1 MSPVEKQPVEKQIE
15 QLRDQIRYH
24 DRKYYVE
31 ANPEITDLEY
41 DRLLQQLKQLELD
54 HPELVTEDSPTR
66 RIGDEIVGDLVQ
78 VRHRVPMLS
87 IDNTYNIAELSS
99 FFARAQKNLA
109 GESIQ
114 WVMEL
119 KVDGVAAAVVYEH
132 GLLVRAVTRGNGEVG
147 DDITHNIRTILG
159 VPLRLLG
166 NPPELLEVR
175 GEVYMTNTDLVQLNV
190 RRAAEGQ
197 PAFANTR
204 NVTAGTIRLQDP
216 KLCAERKLRFFC
228 HGVGY
233 CDGIKATNHIDFLK
247 ELQSYGLPITPNVRL
262 FESAKAVEAAID
274 ELNASLHQLDF
285 EVDGLVFKIND
296 FEQREQLGTTSKSP
310 RWVAAYKFEK
320 YEAVTRLNEIRVQIG
335 KTGTVTPVA
344 ELEPVQLAGTT
355 VARASLHNAEEIERK
370 DVRVGDWVVVEK
382 AGKIIPHIV
391 RVELHRREEGI
402 EPYKFP
408 THCPQCGEL
417 LTKDDGGVYIRCSNP
432 SCQAK
437 LRQRIRYF
445 ASRDAMDIDG
455 LGEKIVDQL
464 VDADLVDG
472 FGDLYRLTEE
482 QLLTLESFGK
492 RKAEKLLS
500 GIEASKSRGLTRVLA
515 AISIRHVGSRVSMQL
530 AKKFPTIDLLMA
542 ASVEEL
548 SSVDE
553 IGGIIAESVYQF
565 LHDDYGQKVIE
576 DLRSVGV
583 KLTEDVAPATAG
595 DANGVFAGKTLVVT
609 GTLLKFKRDEI
620 ENIILQHGGRAAS
633 SVSKNTDF
641 VVAGEKA
648 GSKLEKAQQL
658 GVPVISEDEF
668 EKLLSGG

>member
-1 MSPVEKQPVEKQIE
+1 MKSVDE
-15 QLRDQIRYH
+15 QAQELRNLIRYH

-31 ANPEITDLEY
+31 AAPEISDLEY
-41 DRLLQQLKQLELD
+41 DRLLQQLTQLELA
-54 HPELVTEDSPTR
+54 HPEIVTDDSPTR

-87 IDNTYNIAELSS
+87 IDNTYNVVELSS
-99 FFARAQKNLA
+99 FFARAQKNLGSSA
-109 GESIQ
+109 IQ

-119 KVDGVAAAVVYEH
+119 KVDGVAAAIIYEN
-132 GLLVRAVTRGNGEVG
+132 GRLVRAVTRGNGEVG
-147 DDITHNIRTILG
+147 DDITHNIRTIHG
-159 VPLRLLG
+159 VPLKLIG
-166 NPPELLEVR
+166 NPPSLLEVR
-175 GEVYMTNTDLVQLNV
+175 GEVYMTNSDLVQLNV

-197 PAFANTR
+197 AAFANTR

-233 CDGIKATNHIDFLK
+233 CDGVRATNHIDFLN
-247 ELQSYGLPITPNVRL
+247 ELKSYGLPVTPNVRL
-262 FESAKAVEAAID
+262 FQSAQEVESAID
-274 ELNASLHQLDF
+274 ELNASLHELDF

-335 KTGTVTPVA
+335 KTGTITPVA

-370 DVRVGDWVVVEK
+370 DIRVGDWVVVEK

-391 RVELHRREEGI
+391 RVELHRREAGI
-402 EPYKFP
+402 EPFAFP
-408 THCPQCGEL
+408 THCPQCGQL
-417 LTKDDGGVYIRCSNP
+417 LTKDEGGVYIRCSNP
-432 SCQAK
+432 LCQAK
-437 LRQRIRYF
+437 LRQRLRYF

-464 VDADLVDG
+464 VEADLVES

-482 QLLTLESFGK
+482 QLLTLDSFGK
-492 RKAEKLLS
+492 RKAEKLLA
-500 GIEASKSRGLTRVLA
+500 GIEASKQRGLTRVLA
-515 AISIRHVGSRVSMQL
+515 AVSIRHVGSRVAMQL
-530 AKKFPTIDLLMA
+530 AQKFPDIDSLMA
-542 ASVEEL
+542 ASVEDL

-553 IGGIIAESVYQF
+553 IGSIIAASVHQF
-565 LHDDYGQKVIE
+565 LHDDYGQQMIA

-583 KLTEDVAPATAG
+583 KLTEDVAAVIA
-595 DANGVFAGKTLVVT
+595 ASSEGVFAGKTLVVT
-609 GTLLKFKRDEI
+609 GALQKYKRDEI
-620 ENIILQHGGRAAS
+620 EALIVQHGGRAAS

-658 GVPVISEDEF
+658 GVPIISEDDF
-668 EKLLSGG
+668 QKMIG